1 MRNRYPKKS
10 LPKNSLTKNK
20 KIAETYRT
28 WYFVC
33 PSCGK
38 ATVVVT
44 EFEAVPCGGRWC
56 RGLVDLKANQI
67 TEADYERVWGSL

>member
-1 MRNRYPKKS
+1 VRNRYPKKS

-20 KIAETYRT
+20 KIAETYKT

-38 ATVVVT
+38 ATIVVT

-67 TEADYERVWGSL
+67 TEDEYNRKWGI

>member
-20 KIAETYRT
+20 NIAETYRT

-33 PSCGK
+33 PGCGK
-38 ATVVVT
+38 ATIVVT

-67 TEADYERVWGSL
+67 TEAEYNRKWGI